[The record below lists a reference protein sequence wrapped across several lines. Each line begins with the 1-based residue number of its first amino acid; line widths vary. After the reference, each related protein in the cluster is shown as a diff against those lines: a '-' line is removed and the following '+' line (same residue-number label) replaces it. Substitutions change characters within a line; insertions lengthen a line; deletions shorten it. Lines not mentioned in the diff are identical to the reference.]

1 MSQNPFSISFGRI
14 NEKIIEREQE
24 IKPIFED
31 FDSEPTRNTIYI
43 LTGPRGFGKTVTLGH
58 IIDVYKDKKDWV
70 VARLSQSDNMLE
82 QMASLLYENGL
93 SKLKS
98 LKIEFSFSFQGF
110 SFCVKGEKPISS
122 IHVYLN
128 NLLEYFKKKG
138 VHALVAIDDVAKNKG
153 MLDFIRVYQGFLI
166 DHYDVRLLITGLA
179 KNVSKL
185 ETDRSLTFLFRAP
198 KIQLSPLSIQAIAIS
213 YQNTFDISESE
224 SLRLAKTTKGYALA
238 YQILGDIL
246 YKSIEKNLN
255 SKVLKEFDLKL
266 SEWSYEIIWSELTI
280 KEQQIL
286 SIIADGFSSNKD
298 LMEKLSD
305 TSKGNL
311 AIYKKKLAQEG
322 LINVLVRGKCTFTLP
337 RFAEFIHMRK
347 LLIDD

>member
-31 FDSEPTRNTIYI
+31 FDSESTRNTIYI
-43 LTGPRGFGKTVTLGH
+43 LTGPRGCGKTVTLGH

-82 QMASLLYENGL
+82 QMASLLY
-93 SKLKS
+93 
-98 LKIEFSFSFQGF
+98 
-110 SFCVKGEKPISS
+110 
-122 IHVYLN
+122 LN

-138 VHALVAIDDVAKNKG
+138 VHVLVAIDDVAKNKG

-166 DHYDVRLLITGLA
+166 DQYHVRLLMTGLA

-185 ETDRSLTFLFRAP
+185 ETDRSLTLLFRAP

-213 YQNTFDISESE
+213 YQNNFDISESE

-238 YQILGDIL
+238 YQILDDIL

-280 KEQQIL
+280 KEKQIL

-298 LMEKLSD
+298 LMEKLND

-322 LINVLVRGKCTFTLP
+322 LINVSVRGKCTFTLP

-347 LLIDD
+347 QLIDD